1 MRTGVA
7 VVSDIRA
14 RLPMQTRFTAQTDQP
29 NVFTVDSAIMSAVW
43 VDRCGIPG
51 TEVACEVRTAL
62 VGEGST
68 IRLVGKTENG
78 KRLGKIKDTIFRNV
92 YRGTFVVPDKV
103 KPGDL
108 LFFEVKLPKLG
119 LSAESNRIPV
129 RPQIQ
134 VRTMA
139 WDRTEARRG
148 DILTLTCAFDSPIR
162 DNTEATV
169 IIYEYDRDGNHD
181 PVIKIPTTVMKGK
194 VELKWEFEYFEDTAE
209 IPTEDELR
217 KYGKHYSPPEYFFV
231 VVVEGVP
238 LGREQQS
245 GLVRFRDTFEQH
257 LLDSYGMP
265 LADHDVV
272 LHLPDGS
279 RKDVK
284 TDDRGIVR
292 LEETNPGPVL
302 VQVKTSS

>member
-1 MRTGVA
+1 
-7 VVSDIRA
+7 
-14 RLPMQTRFTAQTDQP
+14 MQTRFTAYTDQP
-29 NVFTVDSAIMSAVW
+29 NVFTVDSAVISAVW

-92 YRGTFVVPDKV
+92 YRGSFVVPDKV

-108 LFFEVKLPKLG
+108 LFFEVNLPKLG
-119 LSAESNRIPV
+119 ISAESNRIPV
-129 RPQIQ
+129 RPRIQ
-134 VRTMA
+134 VRRIA
-139 WDRTEARRG
+139 WDRTEVHRG
-148 DILTLTCAFDSPIR
+148 DILTLTCELDSPIR